1 HTPGEM
7 GWKLSFSPAPPRGT
21 TWQIKE
27 LEKPTPAWDPFLLPE
42 SAA

>member
-1 HTPGEM
+1 V
-7 GWKLSFSPAPPRGT
+7 
-21 TWQIKE
+21 WQIKE